1 VTQYRSSRALSAAA
15 LRGVVDRGVD
25 CPAAEPIMQPRKSS
39 VFFMEDRMD
48 LAKLYQFW
56 VVKMLVEALVLFVVL
71 LIPDPAGLLVG
82 GA

>member
-1 VTQYRSSRALSAAA
+1 
-15 LRGVVDRGVD
+15 
-25 CPAAEPIMQPRKSS
+25 
-39 VFFMEDRMD
+39 MEDRMD